1 MENSVKEQLVQWAEE
16 YNDPKYFQEDPIIFP
31 AEMAKR
37 FRSGEC
43 SLADVE
49 IAAVIAAHLAW
60 GRRSMIVRDCT
71 RAMDEMMWKPYGY
84 VMAGDYR
91 DDDASLHRTVKW
103 SEFASICNN
112 LKTVYSER
120 DSIEGLTNGEIRC
133 RIYGRKEDLKAPDKK
148 INMMRRWMVRDDG
161 KVDLGVWKKSDK
173 KALLIPLD
181 VHVYDEATAL
191 GLTSRKQ
198 KDIVTVREITD
209 AFREIFPDDP
219 CKGDFSLLLECSQ
232 FVNSDEFAKGLSPFN
247 PEQASIQASRYM
259 LLKIK
264 YLFARKEDF
273 GIETTLATRT
283 LLKMISM
290 AQKEGYTVT
299 LMYFWLNSPDLAVA
313 RVKARV
319 AAGGHNIPEETV
331 RRRYRV
337 GISYFF
343 KDYIPLCDRWILA
356 DNSKVPFRVIAEG
369 SKNDIINIKDRE
381 TYEKIKKSAYD
392 TEEWTSN
399 IF

>member
-120 DSIEGLTNGEIRC
+120 D
-133 RIYGRKEDLKAPDKK
+133 D
-148 INMMRRWMVRDDG
+148 
-161 KVDLGVWKKSDK
+161 
-173 KALLIPLD
+173 
-181 VHVYDEATAL
+181 
-191 GLTSRKQ
+191 
-198 KDIVTVREITD
+198 
-209 AFREIFPDDP
+209 
-219 CKGDFSLLLECSQ
+219 
-232 FVNSDEFAKGLSPFN
+232 
-247 PEQASIQASRYM
+247 RY
-259 LLKIK
+259 
-264 YLFARKEDF
+264 
-273 GIETTLATRT
+273 
-283 LLKMISM
+283 
-290 AQKEGYTVT
+290 
-299 LMYFWLNSPDLAVA
+299 
-313 RVKARV
+313 
-319 AAGGHNIPEETV
+319 
-331 RRRYRV
+331 
-337 GISYFF
+337 
-343 KDYIPLCDRWILA
+343 C
-356 DNSKVPFRVIAEG
+356 
-369 SKNDIINIKDRE
+369 
-381 TYEKIKKSAYD
+381 
-392 TEEWTSN
+392 
-399 IF
+399 